1 MTNKAILNTIKTT
14 VKSYLPDAKVLLF
27 GSRARGNYNS
37 SSDFDVLVVTP
48 KTYSDRV
55 KTNWR
60 IKIHEALVDALE
72 LPFDIILNSEKE
84 IASKRKLPGHVVRS
98 AMNEAIEL

>member
-1 MTNKAILNTIKTT
+1 MTDKAILSTIKST
-14 VKSYLPDAKVLLF
+14 VKQYLPNAKILLF
-27 GSRARGNYNS
+27 GSRARGNHNS
-37 SSDFDVLVVTP
+37 ASDFDLLVITP
-48 KTYSDRV
+48 KTYSERV

-72 LPFDIILNSEKE
+72 RPFDIILNSEKE

-98 AMNEAIEL
+98 AMNEALEL